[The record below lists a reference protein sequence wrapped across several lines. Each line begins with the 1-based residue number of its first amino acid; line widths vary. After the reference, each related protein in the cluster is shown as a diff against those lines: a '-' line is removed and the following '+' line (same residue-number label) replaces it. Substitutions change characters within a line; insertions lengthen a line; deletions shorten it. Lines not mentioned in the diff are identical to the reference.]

1 MRGSK
6 FSVFVFSLVFAL
18 FTGCSFVMVA
28 VFDMEDITVRAEDEG
43 TYDFYKDDKLVCRNE
58 KYCDIYHD
66 KSDICR
72 YVLEIRRGDVV
83 YGRLYYGYWEERNFL
98 VKMISDRDDKKCP
111 GYTATIK
118 IDQVVKAR
126 EEALERKR
134 RKEEKEQ
141 NIARWQQSPLSSS
154 SAEH

>member
-1 MRGSK
+1 M
-6 FSVFVFSLVFAL
+6 
-18 FTGCSFVMVA
+18 MVA
-28 VFDMEDITVRAEDEG
+28 IFDFEEITVRAEDEES
-43 TYDFYKDDKLVCRNE
+43 YDFYKDDKLVCRDE

-83 YGRLYYGYWEERNFL
+83 FGRLYYGYWEERNFI
-98 VKMISDRDDKKCP
+98 VNMVSKRDEKKCP

-118 IDQVVKAR
+118 VDQVVKAR

-134 RKEEKEQ
+134 IREEKER
-141 NIARWQQSPLSSS
+141 NAARWQQSPLSSS
-154 SAEH
+154 SAQ